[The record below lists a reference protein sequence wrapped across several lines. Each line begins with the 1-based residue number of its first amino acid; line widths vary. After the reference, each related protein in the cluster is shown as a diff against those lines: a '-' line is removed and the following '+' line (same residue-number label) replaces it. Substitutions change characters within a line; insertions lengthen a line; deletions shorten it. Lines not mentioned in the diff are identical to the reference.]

1 MKDEYSDIIEWI
13 SREKEKTQIK
23 LIQADSRGDTVAAGK
38 IREKIHNYE
47 TAIKIIKAA
56 KVISEGEDM
65 IKEKEIVTQCE
76 RCSTE
81 YKDKEGCPKERGCG
95 SIMLLA
101 CRIQSMEYDNRKQEG
116 K

>member
-38 IREKIHNYE
+38 IREKIHNYAV
-47 TAIKIIKAA
+47 AIKIIKAA

-65 IKEKEIVTQCE
+65 ITEKEIITQCE
-76 RCSTE
+76 RCSAE
-81 YKDKEGCPKERGCG
+81 YKNKEGCPKERGCG

-101 CRIQSMEYDNRKQEG
+101 CRIQSMEYDNRKQKGE
-116 K
+116 

>member
-1 MKDEYSDIIEWI
+1 MEDEYSDIIEWI

-47 TAIKIIKAA
+47 TAIKIIKTV

-65 IKEKEIVTQCE
+65 ITEKEIITQCE

-81 YKDKEGCPKERGCG
+81 YKNKEGCPKERGCG

>member
-1 MKDEYSDIIEWI
+1 MEDEYNDIIEWI

-76 RCSTE
+76 RCSDD
-81 YKDKEGCPKERGCG
+81 YKNKEGCPKTRGCG

-101 CRIQSMEYDNRKQEG
+101 CRIQSMEYDNQKQEG

>member
-1 MKDEYSDIIEWI
+1 MEDEYSDIIEWI

-38 IREKIHNYE
+38 IREKIHNYAV
-47 TAIKIIKAA
+47 AIKIIKAA

-65 IKEKEIVTQCE
+65 ITEKEIITQCE

>member
-23 LIQADSRGDTVAAGK
+23 LMQADQRGDMVAAGK
-38 IREKIHNYE
+38 IREKIHNYAV
-47 TAIKIIKAA
+47 AIKIIKAA

-65 IKEKEIVTQCE
+65 ITEKEIITQCE

>member
-1 MKDEYSDIIEWI
+1 MEDEYSDIIEWI

-38 IREKIHNYE
+38 IREKIHNY
-47 TAIKIIKAA
+47 AVVIKIIKAA

-65 IKEKEIVTQCE
+65 ITEKEIITQCE

-95 SIMLLA
+95 SIILLS
-101 CRIQSMEYDNRKQEG
+101 CRIQSMEYDRRRG
-116 K
+116 R